1 MRRLDDEILMAY
13 ADGALS
19 EADRRLVETEIERD
33 PQARRLITLYRS
45 TTALARHAFDAPVWS
60 EPPGRLVALISARP
74 GRSRTVH
81 GWPVWV
87 AGSHGSGGFAAL
99 GSLAIL
105 AVLASAIWQLI
116 PARHDDAPAGARP
129 AQVAVGP
136 VPKQSELARVL
147 DDLLADATHR
157 PHRRFSLVATLT
169 DKWGNTCK
177 EVDAYGASPD
187 TPLAFVLLACRAGAE
202 QWTVVGAVAPAV
214 ERNGALRQYYVRSEA
229 DAHDALSGILAMIG
243 AKQRASAL
251 KPETTQQ

>member
-19 EADRRLVETEIERD
+19 EADRRLVETEIARD

-60 EPPGRLVALISARP
+60 EPPSRLVAVINSRP
-74 GRSRTVH
+74 RRSRRMR
-81 GWPVWV
+81 GWPVWLV
-87 AGSHGSGGFAAL
+87 GSYGSGGLAAL
-99 GSLAIL
+99 GSLALL
-105 AVLASAIWQLI
+105 AVLASAIWQVM
-116 PARHDDAPAGARP
+116 PAGHDDARAIGKP

-136 VPKQSELARVL
+136 VPRQSELARVL
-147 DDLLADATHR
+147 DDLSADATHR
-157 PHRRFSLVATLT
+157 PDRRFSLVATLT

-177 EVDAYGASPD
+177 EVDAHGTSPD
-187 TPLAFVLLACRAGAE
+187 APPKFVILACLTGAE
-202 QWTVVGAVAPAV
+202 KWTVVGAVAPTV
-214 ERNGALRQYYVRSEA
+214 DRDGSRHQYYVRSEA

>member
-19 EADRRLVETEIERD
+19 EADRRLVETEIARD
-33 PQARRLITLYRS
+33 PQARRLITVYRS
-45 TTALARHAFDAPVWS
+45 TTALARHAFDAPAWS

-74 GRSRTVH
+74 HCSRTVH
-81 GWPVWV
+81 GWPVWL
-87 AGSHGSGGFAAL
+87 AGSYGTGGLAAL

-105 AVLASAIWQLI
+105 AVLASAVWQLI
-116 PARHDDAPAGARP
+116 PAGHDAAPADGKP

-136 VPKQSELARVL
+136 VPRQSELARVL
-147 DDLLADATHR
+147 DDLSADASHR
-157 PHRRFSLVATLT
+157 RDRRFSLVATLT

-177 EVDAYGASPD
+177 EIDARGPSPD
-187 TPLAFVLLACRAGAE
+187 TPPAFVLLACRAGVE

-214 ERNGALRQYYVRSEA
+214 DRNGSRRQYYVRSEA